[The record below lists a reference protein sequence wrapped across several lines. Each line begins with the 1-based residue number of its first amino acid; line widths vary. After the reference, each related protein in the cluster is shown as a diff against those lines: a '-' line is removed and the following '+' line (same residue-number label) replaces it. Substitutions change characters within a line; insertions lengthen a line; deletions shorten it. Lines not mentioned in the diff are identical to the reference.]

1 MAAAEASPSALRKRR
16 LLNIIKGSVFL
27 SVCQHCSNVQ
37 SEPML
42 VRQLCGGDI
51 PRASLLLGNSQAVTG
66 VIALFLN
73 QFGGKLSDAL
83 GRRAFM
89 LIGPIGNIIVGTIV
103 FLNHT
108 NLPVVL
114 VCRVIKQM
122 ITTFSNTVIAT
133 ASLTDFLSGQELA
146 RGFGQLGGMY
156 GAALFIGPVIE
167 TQMLRL
173 TGTPRFACA

>member
-1 MAAAEASPSALRKRR
+1 MVVDLFCGAGGSSEGVRR
-16 LLNIIKGSVFL
+16 MGGTSVGVDATEQPEYIARF
-27 SVCQHCSNVQ
+27 
-37 SEPML
+37 
-42 VRQLCGGDI
+42 
-51 PRASLLLGNSQAVTG
+51 GNESFV
-66 VIALFLN
+66 
-73 QFGGKLSDAL
+73 LSDAL